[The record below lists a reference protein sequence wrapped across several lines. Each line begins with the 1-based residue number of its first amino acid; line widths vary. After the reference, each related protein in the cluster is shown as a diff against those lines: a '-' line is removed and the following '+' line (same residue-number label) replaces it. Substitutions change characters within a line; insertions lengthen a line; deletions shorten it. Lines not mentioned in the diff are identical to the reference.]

1 MRAATAMSTGMS
13 STHLWDWPGPPWMS
27 VRAPPSN
34 GYACQKD
41 GRHDCTVH
49 SSAVPQVAPSSHSI
63 TMPHS
68 QLPPLPP
75 RTRSHE
81 SLTAQPHGLSPFFS
95 LLKES
100 KGTTLSKNLFVISF
114 PYFFVPCFDFAEC
127 ACVCVLYILTLYKA
141 VGCCN
146 GGLGG

>member
-49 SSAVPQVAPSSHSI
+49 TSAVPQVAPSSRQCSI

-95 LLKES
+95 LLQKES

-114 PYFFVPCFDFAEC
+114 PYFLFLVLILLSVRVC
-127 ACVCVLYILTLYKA
+127 ACYTY
-141 VGCCN
+141 
-146 GGLGG
+146 